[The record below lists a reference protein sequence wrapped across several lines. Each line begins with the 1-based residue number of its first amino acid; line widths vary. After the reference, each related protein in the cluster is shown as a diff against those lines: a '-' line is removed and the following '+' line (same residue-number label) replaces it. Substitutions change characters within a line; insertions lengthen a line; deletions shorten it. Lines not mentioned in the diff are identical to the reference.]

1 MKYIFLIFT
10 FVSFSAISQY
20 GDYEHIISYHSDILV
35 QENCELEVI
44 ETIKVYAG
52 GQKISRGIFRDLP
65 LSYEYR
71 GGNVHVGFELLEVRR
86 DGESEPY
93 HTEWMSNGIRIYVGD
108 KEVYLNPGYYTY
120 QLHYRVDH
128 VLGMF
133 EDFDEI
139 YWNINGTGWDFT
151 IDTISARVIFP
162 EGAKL
167 VRYDG
172 YTGLFGSTE
181 KNFTTKVE
189 GNSVY
194 YKSDQALTS
203 GENMTVAVA
212 WEKGH
217 LIYPTFAEQFWFW
230 VRSYILWVIGILALL
245 IGLIYNTFMWVK
257 YGIDPKPGTIIPR
270 FYPPEGFSPAECVY
284 LKKGGRMNKT
294 MFGAQLIGLAV
305 KGYITIQVQNPE
317 SKNPSYHIALK
328 ENSDDREPLNSVETR
343 FLNDLMGNKDTLVI
357 SNNKYNSKLKV
368 ALDNLTS
375 GIDAQQD
382 KKYFLR
388 NTHLKLRQ
396 YILPAIALAAGIIAY
411 LNFGGSI
418 PVIILTTVV
427 LVGKNVIFARLYEQ
441 PTAEGRRKMDEIA
454 GFEMYMKY
462 ADKLRIDTMNKPT
475 MDFTHYEK
483 NLPYAIA
490 LGVADQWK
498 NQFNVAMIEEGYTNH
513 IPYMYGMSLIHLNSF
528 TESLNTTISSAS
540 TPPSSSGSGSGGG
553 GFSGGGGGG
562 GGGGGW

>member
-20 GDYEHIISYHSDILV
+20 VDYEHIISYHSDILV

-44 ETIKVYAG
+44 ETIKVYAD
-52 GQKISRGIFRDLP
+52 GQRIERGIYRDLP

-71 GGNVHVGFELLEVRR
+71 GGNVHVGFELFDVRR

-93 HTEWMSNGIRIYVGD
+93 HTEWLSNGIRIYVGD
-108 KEVYLNPGYYTY
+108 KDVYLNSGYYTY
-120 QLHYRVDH
+120 QLHYKVDH
-128 VLGMF
+128 VLGFF

-139 YWNINGTGWDFT
+139 YWNINGNGWDFT
-151 IDTISARVIFP
+151 IDTVSARVIFP

-181 KNFTTKVE
+181 KDFTTKVE
-189 GNSVY
+189 GNYVY
-194 YKSDQALTS
+194 FTSSQALTA

-212 WEKGH
+212 WEKNH
-217 LIYPTFAEQFWFW
+217 LIYPTAVEQFWFW
-230 VRSYILWVIGILALL
+230 VRSNILWVIGILGLF
-245 IGLIYNTFMWVK
+245 IGLIYNTFMWFK
-257 YGIDPKPGTIIPR
+257 YGRDPRPGTIIPR

-284 LKKGGRMNKT
+284 LKKGGRKNKT

-305 KGYITIQVQNPE
+305 KGYIKIETQNPTAKIPTYIIT
-317 SKNPSYHIALK
+317 SLK
-328 ENSDDREPLNSVETR
+328 EGEQKEGLNTIEAK
-343 FLNDLMGNKDTLVI
+343 FLKDLMGNKDTMVI
-357 SNNKYNSKLKV
+357 STKYNARLKT
-368 ALDNLTS
+368 ALENLTTS
-375 GIDAQQD
+375 IDAQQN
-382 KKYFLR
+382 KIYFLR

-396 YILPAIALAAGIIAY
+396 YILPGIVLAAGILAY
-411 LNFGGSI
+411 LWYGGAI
-418 PVIILTTVV
+418 PVIILTFVV
-427 LVGKNVIFARLYEQ
+427 LVAKNIIFSRLYEQ

-454 GFEMYMKY
+454 GFEMYMQY
-462 ADKLRIDTMNKPT
+462 ADKLRIEALNPPT
-475 MDFTHYEK
+475 MDFSYYEQ

-498 NQFNVAMIEEGYTNH
+498 NQFNVEMIEEGYTNH
-513 IPYMYGMSLIHLNSF
+513 MPYMYGMSLVHLNSF